1 MPYDASGPIFSCSD
15 VSLDLGG
22 REVLRDIGFD
32 LKAGEVLGII
42 GPNGAGKTSLLEIL
56 SGRYVPKSGRI
67 TFRGEDI
74 SKLPLFARA
83 RLGIGRTYQTPIV
96 PEDLT
101 VGETLKAARQAFK
114 PWLTR
119 FDAEYGANLVHFR
132 APYDKPNASLKTFER
147 RKLLLSCLLMR
158 RPQVLLMDEP
168 AAGLINAEI
177 DEIDQILRMLSK
189 EMNVAVLIVEH
200 RIELLESIAD
210 VSSSWMQAKSSRR
223 ANLPTSSTAPR
234 CAPPTSKRTDCE
246 DCDDRNSQGGRFVSR
261 LRSASRPA

>member
-1 MPYDASGPIFSCSD
+1 MRTEASPTVFSCSD
-15 VSLDLGG
+15 ISLDLGG
-22 REVLRDIGFD
+22 REVLRDIGFE

-56 SGRYVPKSGRI
+56 SGRYVPKTGRVLLHGNDI
-67 TFRGEDI
+67 TNR
-74 SKLPLFARA
+74 PLFARA

-96 PEDLT
+96 PDELT

-119 FDAEYGANLVHFR
+119 FDAEYGANLVRF
-132 APYDKPNASLKTFER
+132 AVPYDTPTVSLKTFER

-158 RPQVLLMDEP
+158 KPQVLLMDEP

-210 VSSSWMQAKSSRR
+210 RVIVMDAGEIIAQGELAAIIDSPAVR
-223 ANLPTSSTAPR
+223 AAYFETH
-234 CAPPTSKRTDCE
+234 
-246 DCDDRNSQGGRFVSR
+246 
-261 LRSASRPA
+261 

>member
-1 MPYDASGPIFSCSD
+1 MRTEASPTVFSCSD
-15 VSLDLGG
+15 ISLDLGG
-22 REVLRDIGFD
+22 REVLRDIGFE

-56 SGRYVPKSGRI
+56 SGRYVPKTGRVLLH
-67 TFRGEDI
+67 GNDI
-74 SKLPLFARA
+74 SNRPLFARA

-96 PEDLT
+96 PDELT

-119 FDAEYGANLVHFR
+119 FDAEYGANLVRFTV
-132 APYDKPNASLKTFER
+132 PYDTPTVALKTFER

-158 RPQVLLMDEP
+158 KPQVLLMDEP

-210 VSSSWMQAKSSRR
+210 RVIVMDAGEIIAQGELAAIIDSPAVR
-223 ANLPTSSTAPR
+223 AAYFETH
-234 CAPPTSKRTDCE
+234 
-246 DCDDRNSQGGRFVSR
+246 
-261 LRSASRPA
+261 